1 MSLLEHIQELR
12 TRLIRSLLAIAAG
25 TVVGFLIYPWVLR
38 ILAAPYCSL
47 HPSLNGTAT
56 SGTCQ
61 LYQFG
66 VFEGFTIRLHVAA
79 IAGVIISAPIWLA
92 QLWGFLVP
100 GLHKKERRFA
110 YAFVGASLVLFAVG
124 AAVAYLMLTKALS
137 VLLHIAGNQVSPL
150 LGVAPYLNFVTL
162 LLLIFGVS
170 FEFPLLIVMLNF
182 IGVLPASR
190 LRKWRRIEIFLV
202 FLFAAVVVPSQDP
215 FTMTALAVP
224 LCLLYE
230 LAILIATVHDRRVA
244 AALAAEQAQA
254 LPPDVAS
261 PLPEPAPSTEAIATV
276 DDL

>member
-56 SGTCQ
+56 SGACQ

-170 FEFPLLIVMLNF
+170 FEFPLL
-182 IGVLPASR
+182 PASR

-276 DDL
+276 EDL